1 MFFCSSKNR
10 LHGVHFQGCLKKRAL
25 EESQMELNVF
35 DRSQKSSALRADGM
49 LPAVVYDKKS
59 NRSIYLE
66 RKAFDKVFRAVSTH
80 GVITLKFENGDSLET
95 LVKAVA
101 MDKRKRIPEHADFV
115 IVSDEPVE
123 VVVPIHTKGVARG
136 VKEQGGVLDIVLHTL
151 TIKCSPKNIPQ
162 ELVVDI
168 SDVGLGQPVHAS
180 DIVLPE
186 GVKLVSDSKATVL
199 TIHQPRGA
207 ENVAAVVAGT
217 EPEVITKGKKEVE

>member
-1 MFFCSSKNR
+1 
-10 LHGVHFQGCLKKRAL
+10 
-25 EESQMELNVF
+25 MELNVF

-123 VVVPIHTKGVARG
+123 VVVPIHTRGTARG

-186 GVKLVSDSKATVL
+186 GVKLISDAKATVL

-207 ENVAAVVAGT
+207 ENVAAVVTGT
-217 EPEVITKGKKEVE
+217 EPEVITKGKKEAE

>member
-1 MFFCSSKNR
+1 MVFCSSKNW
-10 LHGVHFQGCLKKRAL
+10 LHGVHFQGCLEKRAL
-25 EESQMELNVF
+25 EELQMELNVF

-101 MDKRKRIPEHADFV
+101 MDKRKRIPEHADFI

-207 ENVAAVVAGT
+207 ENVAAAAA
-217 EPEVITKGKKEVE
+217 EPEVITKGKKEAE